1 MVRLVGG
8 IVLFLVGMVGFVVAG
23 VNLRHERTTKLPE
36 AGRRHTRLAEL
47 WRLFQVV
54 GIVSCLL
61 AVFVGASAFVRIV
74 PANTVGIPT
83 TFGKVGAPLS
93 NGFHL
98 VVPWTEITQFSTR
111 IQELSM
117 LRAADEGDMAKDDS
131 IAVIASGGGSMKVDV
146 TVRFSV
152 AADRAAELFRLAG
165 SIDLIKDR
173 FVRPDT
179 REVVRDIFGEYT
191 AEQGYST
198 ERAKIATEV
207 TAQLAERLLKRGIIV
222 DSVNIR
228 DVLPEQQ
235 VLDAIN
241 AVLQTRNQ
249 AAQALE
255 DQKKQVTE
263 AQTRKQVATLDKEA
277 AITKAEAEAQ
287 AVSIA
292 ALAQAEANQKIAASL
307 SPDLVRLEIAK
318 ACAEAIA
325 RTGAQVVNVCGVE
338 GSGGT
343 GGVAPTSVI
352 VDSRGDTTPA
362 APPTTTGG

>member
-1 MVRLVGG
+1 MGRLVGG
-8 IVLFLVGMVGFVVAG
+8 IVLFLIGLVVFVVAR
-23 VNLRHERTTKLPE
+23 VNIRQQRNALSTVGK
-36 AGRRHTRLAEL
+36 GRGALSEL
-47 WRLFQVV
+47 WKLFQ
-54 GIVSCLL
+54 
-61 AVFVGASAFVRIV
+61 FVGAALSVLALFVTGSAFVRIV

-83 TFGKVGAPLS
+83 TFGKVGAPLNS
-93 NGFHL
+93 GFHITA
-98 VVPWTEITQFSTR
+98 PWTEITGFSTR

-117 LRAADEGDMAKDDS
+117 LRAADEGDKSKDDS
-131 IAVIASGGGSMKVDV
+131 ISVIASGGGSMKVDV

-152 AADRAAELFRLAG
+152 APDQADELFRLAG

-179 REVVRDIFGEYT
+179 REVVRNIFGEFT

-198 ERAKIATEV
+198 ERAKIATQV
-207 TAQLAERLLKRGIIV
+207 TDQLAERLARRGILV
-222 DSVNIR
+222 DSVNVR

-292 ALAQAEANQKIAASL
+292 AQAQAEANQKIAASL
-307 SPDLVRLEIAK
+307 SPELVQLEIAK
-318 ACAEAIA
+318 ACADAIA
-325 RTGAQVVNVCGVE
+325 KTGAQVVNVCGTP
-338 GSGGT
+338 GGT
-343 GGVAPTSVI
+343 GGAIAAPTSVI
-352 VDSRGDTTPA
+352 VDSRNTNP
-362 APPTTTGG
+362 APPTTVGG